1 MTRKKRRALL
11 CMLAVPLLALAPRSE
26 ESLPAS
32 AAEPAAMPEKYV
44 ALTFDDGPWP
54 ETTEQLLDGLA
65 ERGAKATFFLIGEQI
80 AGHEDTVRRMYQARI
95 NVPQERKQ
103 VAEVKETNLEQAQT
117 AGGPAGTR
125 KVQRKIGRNEPCPCG
140 SGKKYKNCCGRDA

>member
-44 ALTFDDGPWP
+44 ADYKESYNRAANRLVREFSNSFCREDGSIDW
-54 ETTEQLLDGLA
+54 EKLVEFNS
-65 ERGAKATFFLIGEQI
+65 GA
-80 AGHEDTVRRMYQARI
+80 
-95 NVPQERKQ
+95 
-103 VAEVKETNLEQAQT
+103 
-117 AGGPAGTR
+117 
-125 KVQRKIGRNEPCPCG
+125 
-140 SGKKYKNCCGRDA
+140 

>member
-65 ERGAKATFFLIGEQI
+65 ERAP
-80 AGHEDTVRRMYQARI
+80 RR
-95 NVPQERKQ
+95 P
-103 VAEVKETNLEQAQT
+103 
-117 AGGPAGTR
+117 
-125 KVQRKIGRNEPCPCG
+125 
-140 SGKKYKNCCGRDA
+140 SS